1 MIMYLDCTMLTSKLD
16 SGAAKM
22 GMICQDC
29 VEVVVH
35 NPPSTGDVIC
45 QPCARKRIE
54 RKETIQEIMETEINY
69 GRDLK
74 ILLEEFYIPMKKAAL
89 LENKQLS
96 AIFLNL
102 EELIQINDKFTEQL
116 SKILQEAEAKNDE
129 ELLSVNIGQLFR
141 ESFHMFQPFEKY
153 CVNQTSATELLE
165 QLEYEKE
172 VLRAF
177 LQVSQAENSVLR
189 RMNLKSFLMV
199 PVQRIMKYPLLLTR
213 LYKSTSMRHQD
224 CAFLQEALTGIE
236 RILEEINAKTKGTG
250 SVKLKRKRSEL
261 RRHSST
267 DKFELVK
274 TALNLLEWNQHEVH
288 DILVGS
294 LQYTQPQ
301 DHFWTAKK
309 CRNLKFTP
317 VHALLLTR
325 GEPQQ
330 ESTITKKLLFTQQTM
345 VRQAA
350 LVLLRGKGGR
360 YQAVRDPLYLDK
372 CVITVDPVYEEVFE
386 VQDWNKDSYLFKGED
401 DSETHRW
408 VQQLKNQS
416 KNLGVWWRRR
426 NAVPDI
432 KSNNEEPCDTWDIS

>member
-1 MIMYLDCTMLTSKLD
+1 MCLDYQSMLTSKLENC
-16 SGAAKM
+16 AAKPRL
-22 GMICQDC
+22 ICC
-29 VEVVVH
+29 ECAEVVVYKTSS
-35 NPPSTGDVIC
+35 NNETVC
-45 QPCARKRIE
+45 QQCLSRRTE
-54 RKETIQEIMETEINY
+54 RKETIQEIVQTEVNY

-74 ILLEEFYIPMKKAAL
+74 IILEEFYIPMKKANL
-89 LENKQLS
+89 LENKELAS
-96 AIFLNL
+96 IFLNL
-102 EELIQINDKFTEQL
+102 EELVHVNEKFTKQL
-116 SKILQEAEAKNDE
+116 SGILQEASNKKDE
-129 ELLSVNIGQLFR
+129 
-141 ESFHMFQPFEKY
+141 
-153 CVNQTSATELLE
+153 TSAIEILE
-165 QLEYEKE
+165 QLERDRE

-177 LQVSQAENSVLR
+177 LQVSQAENSLLR
-189 RMNLKSFLMV
+189 RMNLKSFLMI
-199 PVQRIMKYPLLLTR
+199 PVQRIMKYPLLLNR
-213 LYKSTSMRHQD
+213 LYKSTAARHED
-224 CAFLQEALTGIE
+224 CAFLHEAVVGIE
-236 RILEEINAKTKGTG
+236 KILEEINAKTKSSG
-250 SVKLKRKRSEL
+250 SMKLKRKRSEL

-288 DILVGS
+288 DILVGT
-294 LQYTQPQ
+294 LLYTQPQ

-330 ESTITKKLLFTQQTM
+330 ESTITKKLLFTQQSI

-386 VQDWNKDSYLFKGED
+386 VQDWNKESYLFKGED
-401 DSETHRW
+401 DTETHRW

-432 KSNNEEPCDTWDIS
+432 KTNNEGPADNCEDS